1 MEHTVADAVSIF
13 YKLKGRYD
21 KEGQKLKQKIL
32 NRVDLSLEEK
42 REMYQAQKRKCINC
56 KKPVGTIFKVEAKR
70 YIAMCGA
77 RENPDGGVTPC
88 NLDIQ
93 ISRGIVELL
102 PNYVE
107 ELREK
112 HKELITSIMKIKFN
126 LLFKYSNEEE
136 TVTTFETTKNEF
148 DANATLF
155 DANKTKLVEITNLL
169 EKREKIDL
177 TDLQIFEFVKEI
189 KALVED
195 AHQSGNPQLLK
206 DAVEIYIQK
215 MLDVLQENRGLK
227 YSYQAI
233 ESDGE
238 KRRLVQK
245 PYTLQSL
252 ETVVDC
258 KFKVDALKIK

>member
-1 MEHTVADAVSIF
+1 MEQSVADAVNIF

-21 KEGQKLKQKIL
+21 KEGQKLKHKIL
-32 NRVDLSLEEK
+32 NRPDLSLEEK
-42 REMYQAQKRKCINC
+42 REMYQTQKRKCINC
-56 KKPVGTIFKVEAKR
+56 KKPVGTIFKVEPKR

-77 RENPDGGVTPC
+77 RENPDAGDPPC

-93 ISRGIVELL
+93 ITRGTVELL

-107 ELREK
+107 ELRMK
-112 HKELITSIMKIKFN
+112 HKELITSIMKVKFN

-136 TVTTFETTKNEF
+136 TVSAFEKAKNEF
-148 DANATLF
+148 DTNATLF

-169 EKREKIDL
+169 ENREKIDL

-215 MLDVLQENRGLK
+215 MLDVLHENRDLK

-233 ESDGE
+233 ETDGE
-238 KRRLVQK
+238 ERRLVQK
-245 PYTLQSL
+245 PYTVQSL
-252 ETVVDC
+252 ETIVDG